1 MDIQATKLEL
11 IKLLM
16 AVENES
22 LLQEIKSILKSNSN
36 SVSEEILAYTTK
48 GEPLTNEE
56 YLAKIQQGLDDI
68 EAGRVISHEDLL
80 NEIKTWK

>member
-1 MDIQATKLEL
+1 MDFQATKLEL

-16 AVENES
+16 SVENES

-36 SVSEEILAYTTK
+36 SVSEEILVYTTK
-48 GEPLTNEE
+48 GEPLTKEE
-56 YLAKIQQGLDDI
+56 YLAKIQQGIDDI

>member
-16 AVENES
+16 SVENES
-22 LLQEIKSILKSNSN
+22 LLQEIKSFLKSNSN

-48 GEPLTNEE
+48 GEPLTKDE

-68 EAGRVISHEDLL
+68 EAGRVISHEGLL

>member
-1 MDIQATKLEL
+1 MDIQATKLDL

-16 AVENES
+16 SVENES

-48 GEPLTNEE
+48 GEPLTKEE
-56 YLAKIQQGLDDI
+56 YLAKIQQGINDI